1 MPTTRPPHLQLVP
14 PVDSVEDKSH
24 ANETEAE
31 QLTLSFSDQY
41 SLFLFDVS
49 KSSQPDFLKLVADVQ
64 PRYIFD
70 ARPVP
75 RLDVLAGSRTQAF
88 QLFSKF
94 NCSYVDLFG
103 RLNIGSTVSASANPA
118 LWVHEVP
125 LIVAR
130 GHQSLGPYIFIF
142 DDSIL
147 LDAAARLLGN
157 ALSTAVGREITVAR
171 LR

>member
-14 PVDSVEDKSH
+14 PVDSVGDNSH
-24 ANETEAE
+24 SNETEAE
-31 QLTLSFSDQY
+31 QLTLSFSNQY

-49 KSSQPDFLKLVADVQ
+49 DISQPDFLKLVADVQ
-64 PRYIFD
+64 PRHIFD

-88 QLFSKF
+88 QLFSKL

-103 RLNIGSTVSASANPA
+103 RLNIRSTVSASANPA
-118 LWVHEVP
+118 LWVHKVP
-125 LIVAR
+125 MIVGR
-130 GHQSLGPYIFIF
+130 GYQSLGPYVFIF
-142 DDSIL
+142 DDRKIL
-147 LDAAARLLGN
+147 NAAARLLGN

-171 LR
+171 LP